1 MPVCLPV
8 RLVSTLSTRTS
19 SHSCQQA
26 PQSSDPSWTESTLQS
41 TEILQARRVTTL
53 ATRQS
58 TIALNAH
65 ASIRAPCHITMTTLK
80 SFQAEIEAIS
90 HEKHALQIRE
100 AREAH
105 IAAELA
111 KHHGRLPPK
120 KEKKEDKDKAPA
132 TAGAGPQK
140 GEAGQGAPTSPVA
153 GRGSLDGIGG
163 EGHDDGAEASL
174 EVRSS
179 TAWSRSRAGGLDK
192 GGRRY

>member
-1 MPVCLPV
+1 M
-8 RLVSTLSTRTS
+8 
-19 SHSCQQA
+19 
-26 PQSSDPSWTESTLQS
+26 
-41 TEILQARRVTTL
+41 RRVTTL
-53 ATRQS
+53 ATRQF
-58 TIALNAH
+58 TTALNAH
-65 ASIRAPCHITMTTLK
+65 APIRAPQHTTMTTLK

-105 IAAELA
+105 VAAELA

-153 GRGSLDGIGG
+153 GRASLDGIGG
-163 EGHDDGAEASL
+163 EGYEDEAEASL
-174 EVRSS
+174 EVRCPTTRSS
-179 TAWSRSRAGGLDK
+179 SRAGGVDK
-192 GGRRY
+192 GGRRC